1 MTRAVESWL
10 TAPLARFV
18 READVRCALVL
29 EPSGRVLA
37 QHGFTRSVDVM
48 SACALA
54 AGIHATATE
63 LGRLVQDAPYG
74 ALHYRGA
81 AAQLFLSPMVL
92 GRSGRRLVVL
102 AVFDEETSLG
112 LVRVC
117 FEDLARDARSSQS
130 EVEAPGTPLN
140 ADFET
145 ELGRNLAELFGRA

>member
-1 MTRAVESWL
+1 MTRTVEPWL
-10 TAPLARFV
+10 ATPLARFV
-18 READVRCALVL
+18 RESGVRCALVL

-37 QHGFTRSVDVM
+37 AHGFTRSVDVM

-63 LGRLVQDAPYG
+63 LGRMVQDSPYA

-81 AAQLFLSPMVL
+81 ASQLFLSPLEVDARVL
-92 GRSGRRLVVL
+92 ILL

-117 FEDLARDARSSQS
+117 FGELAKTAHGSVDADHST
-130 EVEAPGTPLN
+130 APLA
-140 ADFET
+140 ADFEE
-145 ELGRNLAELFGRA
+145 ELSRNLAVLFGRT

>member
-1 MTRAVESWL
+1 MRIVEPWL
-10 TAPLARFV
+10 ATPLARFV
-18 READVRCALVL
+18 RESGVRCALVL

-37 QHGFTRSVDVM
+37 AHGFTRSVDVM

-63 LGRLVQDAPYG
+63 LGRMVQDSPYD

-81 AAQLFLSPMVL
+81 ASQLFLSPL
-92 GRSGRRLVVL
+92 KADARLLILL

-117 FEDLARDARSSQS
+117 FGDLAKTAHGN
-130 EVEAPGTPLN
+130 VEANPAAAPLG
-140 ADFET
+140 ADFEE
-145 ELGRNLAELFGRA
+145 ELGRNLAVLFGRA

>member
-1 MTRAVESWL
+1 MRTVEPWL
-10 TAPLARFV
+10 ATPLARFV
-18 READVRCALVL
+18 REAGVRCALVL

-37 QHGFTRSVDVM
+37 AHGFTRSVDVM

-63 LGRLVQDAPYG
+63 LGRMVQDSPYG

-81 AAQLFLSPMVL
+81 ASQLFLSPL
-92 GRSGRRLVVL
+92 KADARLLILL

-117 FEDLARDARSSQS
+117 FGDLAGAAGGVNGEADAS
-130 EVEAPGTPLN
+130 ATPLA
-140 ADFET
+140 ADFEKD
-145 ELGRNLAELFGRA
+145 LGRNLAVLFGRA

>member
-1 MTRAVESWL
+1 MTRTVEPWL
-10 TAPLARFV
+10 ATPLARFV

-37 QHGFTRSVDVM
+37 AHGFTRSVDVM

-63 LGRLVQDAPYG
+63 LGRMVQDAPYG

-81 AAQLFLSPMVL
+81 SSQLFLSPLAVG
-92 GRSGRRLVVL
+92 GRVLVVL

-112 LVRVC
+112 IVRVC
-117 FEDLARDARSSQS
+117 FGDLVSAAQDANGSAEQTP
-130 EVEAPGTPLN
+130 APLA
-140 ADFET
+140 ADFERD
-145 ELGRNLAELFGRA
+145 LGRNLATLFGRA